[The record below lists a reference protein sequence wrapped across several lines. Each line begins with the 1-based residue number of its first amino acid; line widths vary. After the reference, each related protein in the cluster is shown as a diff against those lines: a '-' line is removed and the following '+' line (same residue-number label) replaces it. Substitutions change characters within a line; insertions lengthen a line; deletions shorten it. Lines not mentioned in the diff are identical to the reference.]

1 MTSRTVLNRAII
13 LVFMAMVGFS
23 FAKSIQ
29 YGSIVGF
36 VLALASLIAAIY
48 FLYLL
53 AKAKEELEAE
63 ESQL

>member
-1 MTSRTVLNRAII
+1 
-13 LVFMAMVGFS
+13 MALVGFS

-29 YGSIVGF
+29 YGSVIGF
-36 VLALASLIAAIY
+36 ILALASLVAAIY

-63 ESQL
+63 ESKL

>member
-13 LVFMAMVGFS
+13 LVFMALVGFS

-29 YGSIVGF
+29 YSSIVGF
-36 VLALASLIAAIY
+36 ILASASLFAAIY

-63 ESQL
+63 ESKL